1 MRCVLPVVLILIH
14 APALVA
20 QQLPLLDPAHIAHI
34 TQEVSGDASYEHIR
48 HNTQFHRPGG
58 GAPGLMDVARYYEEK
73 AREYGLVDVRL
84 IRQRHTTP
92 PWSARSAELWITGSA
107 PERPASAGDG
117 PERLAS
123 YLQSPLHL
131 ADYSQGADVTARLVD
146 VGAGTSAADYEGRDV
161 RGQVV
166 LAHGPTG
173 TLMQE
178 AVWLRGAAGVVWY
191 PSPYSERNVSYPDQ
205 LNWSRVPL
213 QSPDGRAATFA
224 FVLSLRQGLQLRQ
237 RLAAGPVQVRA
248 RVDAGFE
255 AGAEPWQ
262 VMVEAFIRGTEPGL
276 GQDVVL
282 TSHMQEE
289 KFSAN
294 DDGSGTANVLEVAR
308 ALNRLIE
315 DGVIPRPR
323 RNLRFWWLTEISSQR
338 QYFADHPTAHRTMW
352 VNINQDMVGANQA
365 QDVMRVQN
373 VTRLPASRFH
383 FFNDVVESVIEYMVA
398 TNNSELAQ
406 SQAGSGVLY
415 TRPHMA
421 RLGTRHRYNAKMI
434 FFHNNTDHM
443 PFNEAPIGVPGI
455 TFTNWPDHYIHT
467 TDDDLWNVDRTQ
479 LGRNAAAVAL
489 MAYAMAS
496 ADADAAP
503 VLAAE
508 TVGRGAQRMARN
520 LALGLSWLAAEP
532 DKAAAYHRAVQQ
544 VRYAAAREQ
553 LAVASLASIAPAA
566 GGMVAPLLLSVNR
579 REAEALREVEA
590 KYRLVTGQNRLPQ
603 ARRTAQEERL
613 AALRPAPAAGP
624 ELFLQRRGRV
634 AGVAGLHSLMAF
646 EVMNLVDGRRTALDI
661 YQLVAAQ
668 AREAGEHYYGTVA
681 AESVQRYLENL
692 AAQELIR
699 MQ

>member
-1 MRCVLPVVLILIH
+1 
-14 APALVA
+14 
-20 QQLPLLDPAHIAHI
+20 
-34 TQEVSGDASYEHIR
+34 
-48 HNTQFHRPGG
+48 
-58 GAPGLMDVARYYEEK
+58 
-73 AREYGLVDVRL
+73 
-84 IRQRHTTP
+84 
-92 PWSARSAELWITGSA
+92 
-107 PERPASAGDG
+107 
-117 PERLAS
+117 
-123 YLQSPLHL
+123 
-131 ADYSQGADVTARLVD
+131 
-146 VGAGTSAADYEGRDV
+146 
-161 RGQVV
+161 
-166 LAHGPTG
+166 
-173 TLMQE
+173 
-178 AVWLRGAAGVVWY
+178 
-191 PSPYSERNVSYPDQ
+191 
-205 LNWSRVPL
+205 
-213 QSPDGRAATFA
+213 
-224 FVLSLRQGLQLRQ
+224 
-237 RLAAGPVQVRA
+237 
-248 RVDAGFE
+248 
-255 AGAEPWQ
+255 
-262 VMVEAFIRGTEPGL
+262 
-276 GQDVVL
+276 
-282 TSHMQEE
+282 
-289 KFSAN
+289 
-294 DDGSGTANVLEVAR
+294 
-308 ALNRLIE
+308 
-315 DGVIPRPR
+315 
-323 RNLRFWWLTEISSQR
+323 
-338 QYFADHPTAHRTMW
+338 
-352 VNINQDMVGANQA
+352 
-365 QDVMRVQN
+365 
-373 VTRLPASRFH
+373 
-383 FFNDVVESVIEYMVA
+383 
-398 TNNSELAQ
+398 
-406 SQAGSGVLY
+406 
-415 TRPHMA
+415 
-421 RLGTRHRYNAKMI
+421 
-434 FFHNNTDHM
+434 M

-590 KYRLVTGQNRLPQ
+590 KYRLVTGQNRLPPV
-603 ARRTAQEERL
+603 RRTAQEERL

-646 EVMNLVDGRRTALDI
+646 EVMNLVDGRRTGLDI

-668 AREAGEHYYGTVA
+668 AREAGEHYYGTVT

>member
-1 MRCVLPVVLILIH
+1 
-14 APALVA
+14 
-20 QQLPLLDPAHIAHI
+20 
-34 TQEVSGDASYEHIR
+34 
-48 HNTQFHRPGG
+48 
-58 GAPGLMDVARYYEEK
+58 
-73 AREYGLVDVRL
+73 
-84 IRQRHTTP
+84 
-92 PWSARSAELWITGSA
+92 
-107 PERPASAGDG
+107 
-117 PERLAS
+117 
-123 YLQSPLHL
+123 
-131 ADYSQGADVTARLVD
+131 VTARLVD

-166 LAHGPTG
+166 LAHGPMG

-237 RLAAGPVQVRA
+237 RVAAGPVQVRA
-248 RVDAGFE
+248 RVEAGFE

-434 FFHNNTDHM
+434 FFHNNTDPH
-443 PFNEAPIGVPGI
+443 
-455 TFTNWPDHYIHT
+455 
-467 TDDDLWNVDRTQ
+467 
-479 LGRNAAAVAL
+479 AVQ
-489 MAYAMAS
+489 
-496 ADADAAP
+496 
-503 VLAAE
+503 
-508 TVGRGAQRMARN
+508 RGA
-520 LALGLSWLAAEP
+520 
-532 DKAAAYHRAVQQ
+532 HR
-544 VRYAAAREQ
+544 R
-553 LAVASLASIAPAA
+553 A
-566 GGMVAPLLLSVNR
+566 GHHVHEL
-579 REAEALREVEA
+579 
-590 KYRLVTGQNRLPQ
+590 
-603 ARRTAQEERL
+603 
-613 AALRPAPAAGP
+613 AGP
-624 ELFLQRRGRV
+624 
-634 AGVAGLHSLMAF
+634 LHPY
-646 EVMNLVDGRRTALDI
+646 DGR
-661 YQLVAAQ
+661 
-668 AREAGEHYYGTVA
+668 
-681 AESVQRYLENL
+681 
-692 AAQELIR
+692 
-699 MQ
+699 